1 MLPVSSCFHG
11 EEKKLEGKKLGSEWG
26 GCWQG
31 TGDTQHQVTPVPSQG
46 SILPPAPR
54 SPCTG
59 AAPGCAHP
67 AQRGAVGRTS
77 SFFFFPSPSA
87 NKNLG
92 AALAVGNLNF
102 PQTGKL
108 VSRLEK
114 KRRKFLSFPKNESP
128 RLMWFL
134 LVVKEPSS
142 CDVW

>member
-1 MLPVSSCFHG
+1 MGGAQHKPLKGAAGIQLLPRGREKAGGEKAGFRVGGMLAGH
-11 EEKKLEGKKLGSEWG
+11 WG
-26 GCWQG
+26 HSASGHPHPIPG
-31 TGDTQHQVTPVPSQG
+31 LH
-46 SILPPAPR
+46 PA
-54 SPCTG
+54 PCTG

-114 KRRKFLSFPKNESP
+114 KRRKFLSFPKSESP
-128 RLMWFL
+128 RLM
-134 LVVKEPSS
+134 
-142 CDVW
+142 

>member
-1 MLPVSSCFHG
+1 MGGAQLKPLKGAAGIQLLPWG
-11 EEKKLEGKKLGSEWG
+11 REKLREGKRLGSESG
-26 GCWQG
+26 GHWQG
-31 TGDTQHQVTPVPSQG
+31 TGDTQHQVTPIPSQG
-46 SILPPAPR
+46 SILPHAPH

-77 SFFFFPSPSA
+77 SFFFFFFSA

-108 VSRLEK
+108 MSRLETN
-114 KRRKFLSFPKNESP
+114 RRKFLSFPKSESP
-128 RLMWFL
+128 RLM
-134 LVVKEPSS
+134 
-142 CDVW
+142 